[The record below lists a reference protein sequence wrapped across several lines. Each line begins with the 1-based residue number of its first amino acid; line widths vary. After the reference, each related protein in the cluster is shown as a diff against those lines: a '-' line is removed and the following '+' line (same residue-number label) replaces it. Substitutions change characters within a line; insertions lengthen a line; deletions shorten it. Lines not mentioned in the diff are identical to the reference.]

1 MFDTILVPTD
11 GSPLSAKAIN
21 AAVRFANE
29 HGSEIVAF
37 SVTEPYMYSALA
49 DGFIADTTDTEEF
62 DEDME
67 KLARAHV
74 EEIASLAKANNV
86 RCRTTTVRSYDPAHE
101 IIAATKRYSCDVIFM
116 ATHGRSWLGN
126 LLMGSETQKVLTHS
140 SIPVVV
146 FR

>member
-11 GSPLSAKAIN
+11 GSPLSAKAIK
-21 AAVRFANE
+21 AALQFANE
-29 HGSEIVAF
+29 HGSEIIAF
-37 SVTEPYMYSALA
+37 SVTEPYRYSVLA

-67 KLARAHV
+67 RLAKAHV
-74 EEIASLAKANNV
+74 EEVATLANAQHV
-86 RCRTTTVRSYDPAHE
+86 RCRTSTARSYDPAHE
-101 IIAATKRYSCDVIFM
+101 IIEATKRYHCDVIFM
-116 ATHGRSWLGN
+116 ATHGRSWLGS
-126 LLMGSETQKVLTHS
+126 LLAGSETQKVLTHS